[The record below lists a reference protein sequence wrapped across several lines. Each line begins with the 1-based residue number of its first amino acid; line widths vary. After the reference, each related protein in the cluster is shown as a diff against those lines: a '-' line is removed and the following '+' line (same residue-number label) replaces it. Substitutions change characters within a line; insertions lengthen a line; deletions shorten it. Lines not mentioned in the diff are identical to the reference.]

1 MMDVDLPGGRQY
13 SQQDF
18 GTVRREFRIGR
29 DGLSK
34 GVLSWEQEK
43 AHESRWMI
51 KDGKENDFV

>member
-1 MMDVDLPGGRQY
+1 MMDVDHPRGRQY

-18 GTVRREFRIGR
+18 GTLRGEFWIGR
-29 DGLSK
+29 DGLSM
-34 GVLSWEQEK
+34 GVLSWGQEK